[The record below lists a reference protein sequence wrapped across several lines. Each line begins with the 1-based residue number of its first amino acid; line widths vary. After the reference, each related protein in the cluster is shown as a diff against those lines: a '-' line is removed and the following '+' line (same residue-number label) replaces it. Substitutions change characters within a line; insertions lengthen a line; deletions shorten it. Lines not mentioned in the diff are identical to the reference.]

1 MAQFPLLALESES
14 WCMRKTMTLI
24 VAVLVASSMTAGTA
38 VAGAPIT
45 QSFQFA
51 DVVEGVAEGCELPL
65 RWEINGTVERKFFF
79 DQDGNVVR
87 IVDLVQEDNVITNLD
102 TGEELREGPDTFVQ
116 IIDFNDDGTVT
127 LQINGLSV
135 LVNGGDGT
143 VVDAGRVVLFF
154 GPDGPSVLDV
164 SGRHDI
170 RGIDPLVV
178 DDPKLL
184 AGFCPA
190 FS

>member
-1 MAQFPLLALESES
+1 
-14 WCMRKTMTLI
+14 MRKILTLI
-24 VAVLVASSMTAGTA
+24 IATLVASSTMAGTA
-38 VAGAPIT
+38 VAVAPVT
-45 QSFQFA
+45 QSFPFA
-51 DVVEGVAEGCELPL
+51 DVIEGFVEGCELNL
-65 RWEINGTVERKFFF
+65 RWSISGTVERKFFF

-87 IVDLVQEDNVITNLD
+87 IIDLVQEDNLITNLD

-135 LVNGGDGT
+135 LVNGGDST
-143 VVDAGRVVLFF
+143 VVDAGRVVLLF

-184 AGFCPA
+184 EGFCPA